1 MYGALGLTAL
11 LLSVTDPSLHDE
23 MSDIVAYVDSQL
35 VSTNVPITFLQ
46 EYQKAGMLYFHTSKS
61 GAYFEGVNYM
71 GFLMVQL
78 APYFVARN
86 RLSAGST
93 NYFNNQYIIS
103 WICDMTQKL
112 SPTGEDWAYND
123 AQYLQEIEPSVAYAF
138 YQNTSNNQSIDPKCS
153 WYIRTKKD
161 LNSNNTNVI
170 PYGWLPC
177 NFFVQYFSNPYKQPK
192 ILNYTEVP
200 NSVGFESWSNSEF
213 SVLTKVPESS
223 ALTSQTYHLK
233 PTLKIV
239 HENSFSGYH
248 DQADQS
254 SFSFFYRGKQF
265 LIDPGYYRYGWDDG
279 RQYCRSP
286 YAHNMLIVNPSDTVL
301 SSLLNNQGAL
311 YRPISAFNSYD
322 EEAVTEEQMIEDP
335 CIRDYFQKSPN
346 LDLLK
351 LRLGYRNAEDWSQ
364 PLSQQN
370 VIALLSRSFVRDDD
384 LFIIFD
390 DVESVDEENFYDYW
404 NLLHFG
410 VGDTTSVVLT
420 GNVISV
426 EKDEVSNC
434 DYVDIA
440 CGSLSPNYSLNID
453 TSNRLPNDYRLGYA
467 SHYQGKQVAIAA
479 QDPKFITVLA
489 PRSGGT
495 PRVLESVTVIDSIY
509 CTAVTCISSSV
520 PATETL
526 TLIGCTDGANQAID
540 ILDNAIETD
549 GKLFVVTK
557 YRDTPSISLDRS
569 IVLLNGEYL
578 RVDGTD
584 LLRLYN
590 SNIKGITASYIQNKL
605 DVVCHDT
612 SISHPRFR
620 VYRSGVD
627 PDQFTAVMLT
637 SVEPMYPVPPS
648 GDPNHRFYSTDILQS
663 LAYDDQYFYVNYA
676 WADLEAAGLI
686 NDNLV
691 IAKGTIP
698 QTELYTDL
706 NIQGDIEITGNI
718 TIAGGASI
726 EIGPNSS
733 VLVSEG
739 VRIHNYG
746 LLSIDGGN
754 SRSIT
759 MDTSDQQWVGIL
771 TYQNAYLFCNN
782 AIIKRA
788 MTGIQARGTVTIT
801 NSEIQNCDQG
811 ISIDMRTPFI
821 IENNRIL
828 QNSTGIVIMN
838 NYIASS
844 LGYIGD
850 NEITQ
855 NDLAML
861 IYNSNTMI
869 LKNDIHNN
877 ASMGLFMLRSSEPIV
892 RECNISY
899 TEINGS
905 SGPEIKLLNDS
916 YPILDENSN
925 DINADGIGYSLYYQ
939 SSGGLEPMKATNN
952 YWGTTDARQIR
963 ASIYPLSWRVD
974 FEPFSSE
981 PNTFF
986 IHSGDNLFK
995 QALAAEEGGD
1005 QALARQLYTSIAT
1018 NEPDSLYA
1026 LQSLGRLNSIYAGYP
1041 DLLNDLR
1048 GIYAA
1053 YMVACSDSV
1062 LIKSAQAK
1070 YAMVNRLDGLYTE
1083 AIQGYEDLLL
1093 FSTTEVDSLLC
1104 LLDIAY
1110 TMQDMYYDD
1119 SGKAAHS
1126 TMSYQSN
1133 GISISTLKDAKHT
1146 VEQLWGKILAKSED
1160 ESIYNAPVPTKLE
1173 VSNYPNPFNPSTTI
1187 AFSVPEAGKVR
1198 LTVYN
1203 IRGQRV
1209 RDLIDDSMMRGF
1221 HKVIWD
1227 GTDNGKHSVSSGL
1240 YFVRIDT
1247 GNNAVVKKVMMLK

>member
-1 MYGALGLTAL
+1 MKTLVSLIISIISCGFMYAQTFIDRSITIDAQTLTDIRSSISDSSSEYYDHFLNSFLDSARVRYEDDDMRANRYVPGQDYLSIRNSAYKLGKAMFGTNQLSAISGINDELYSISDDYLTILEDSFKDTSVESTDRALKLSYLAINTSMLYDCLYYYYSDMDSTNTYYHNLCKLKNIMLMCKDIMLETEAYYDSIFANPSSFPTSYKQYQHGYWAHDFPASEQPDYPGFSMIQYRLGMYGALGLTAL
-11 LLSVTDPSLHDE
+11 LLSVTDPSMYDE

-46 EYQKAGMLYFHTSKS
+46 EHQKAGMLYFHTSKS

-71 GFLMVQL
+71 GFLIAQL

-103 WICDMTQKL
+103 WICDVTQKL

-123 AQYLQEIEPSVAYAF
+123 AKYIQEIEPSVAYAF

-161 LNSNNTNVI
+161 LNSDSYKI
-170 PYGWLPC
+170 ISSGWLPC
-177 NFFVQYFSNPYKQPK
+177 NFFVQYLSNPYKQPK

-213 SVLTKVPESS
+213 SVLTKVSESS
-223 ALTSQTYHLK
+223 AFTSQTYHLK

-254 SFSFFYRGKQF
+254 SFSFFYKGKQF

-279 RQYCRSP
+279 RKYCRSP

-495 PRVLESVTVIDSIY
+495 SRVLESVTVIDSIY

-526 TLIGCTDGANQAID
+526 TLIGCTDGADQAID

-578 RVDGTD
+578 QVDDTD
-584 LLRLYN
+584 LLRLCN
-590 SNIKGITASYIQNKL
+590 SDIKGISASYMQEKL

-612 SISHPRFR
+612 SISHPRFKI
-620 VYRSGVD
+620 YRSGAD
-627 PDQFTAVMLT
+627 PDQFSAIMRTQL
-637 SVEPMYPVPPS
+637 EPQIPEPIPNP
-648 GDPNHRFYSTDILQS
+648 DPNYRFSSTDILQS

-686 NDNLV
+686 NDDLT
-691 IAKGTIP
+691 IAMGTIP
-698 QTELYTDL
+698 QTQIYTGL
-706 NIQGDIEITGNI
+706 NIQGNVEITGNI
-718 TIAGGASI
+718 TIVSGASMD
-726 EIGPNSS
+726 IGPNSS
-733 VLVSEG
+733 VLISGG

-746 LLSIDGGN
+746 LLTIDGGD

-759 MDTSDQQWVGIL
+759 MDTSNQQWSGIV

-782 AIIKRA
+782 AII
-788 MTGIQARGTVTIT
+788 
-801 NSEIQNCDQG
+801 
-811 ISIDMRTPFI
+811 
-821 IENNRIL
+821 
-828 QNSTGIVIMN
+828 
-838 NYIASS
+838 
-844 LGYIGD
+844 
-850 NEITQ
+850 
-855 NDLAML
+855 
-861 IYNSNTMI
+861 
-869 LKNDIHNN
+869 
-877 ASMGLFMLRSSEPIV
+877 
-892 RECNISY
+892 
-899 TEINGS
+899 
-905 SGPEIKLLNDS
+905 
-916 YPILDENSN
+916 
-925 DINADGIGYSLYYQ
+925 
-939 SSGGLEPMKATNN
+939 
-952 YWGTTDARQIR
+952 
-963 ASIYPLSWRVD
+963 
-974 FEPFSSE
+974 
-981 PNTFF
+981 
-986 IHSGDNLFK
+986 
-995 QALAAEEGGD
+995 
-1005 QALARQLYTSIAT
+1005 
-1018 NEPDSLYA
+1018 
-1026 LQSLGRLNSIYAGYP
+1026 
-1041 DLLNDLR
+1041 
-1048 GIYAA
+1048 
-1053 YMVACSDSV
+1053 
-1062 LIKSAQAK
+1062 
-1070 YAMVNRLDGLYTE
+1070 
-1083 AIQGYEDLLL
+1083 
-1093 FSTTEVDSLLC
+1093 
-1104 LLDIAY
+1104 
-1110 TMQDMYYDD
+1110 
-1119 SGKAAHS
+1119 
-1126 TMSYQSN
+1126 
-1133 GISISTLKDAKHT
+1133 
-1146 VEQLWGKILAKSED
+1146 
-1160 ESIYNAPVPTKLE
+1160 ES
-1173 VSNYPNPFNPSTTI
+1173 
-1187 AFSVPEAGKVR
+1187 
-1198 LTVYN
+1198 
-1203 IRGQRV
+1203 
-1209 RDLIDDSMMRGF
+1209 
-1221 HKVIWD
+1221 
-1227 GTDNGKHSVSSGL
+1227 
-1240 YFVRIDT
+1240 
-1247 GNNAVVKKVMMLK
+1247 